1 MEYERA
7 LSHVPLHF
15 IEMKTVWEHEIF
27 MWNMSLENS
36 LIAFV

>member
-7 LSHVPLHF
+7 LSHVLLHF
-15 IEMKTVWEHEIF
+15 IEMKTVWGHEL
-27 MWNMSLENS
+27 WNMSLENS